1 MVKNSG
7 KTGSPSRIRFVMVEA
22 ELGDGDIGQI
32 TLAIQN
38 ALRGPATTVQRI
50 AAPTAVKAVAAESQ
64 ELDEEIAV
72 EEDVDAV
79 RMPPAPV
86 RQRGPRKPAPT
97 PRVVDIDFNKD
108 PSLESFV
115 GKTDPKSG
123 HKRYL
128 II

>member
-38 ALRGPATTVQRI
+38 ALRAPATTGQRI
-50 AAPTAVKAVAAESQ
+50 AAPTAVQADEPEEQ
-64 ELDEEIAV
+64 EKDEQIAMQ
-72 EEDVDAV
+72 EDVDAV
-79 RMPPAPV
+79 RMPPARV

-97 PRVVDIDFNKD
+97 PRVVDIDFNK
-108 PSLESFV
+108 
-115 GKTDPKSG
+115 
-123 HKRYL
+123 
-128 II
+128 